1 MVRILLCVAF
11 VLLATTVQA
20 AEKLTLEDALA
31 LADRNHP
38 QLSAGRALVEG
49 AAAGITTARAYPNPE
64 AGFLAGRQFARIPS
78 AVRGADLF
86 YSFSQPLEIG
96 SLRPSRLNLAERGLE
111 SSQFVFAETRLIVL
125 SAVRRAFYGVLRRKS
140 EISLANENLQHV
152 ENLRLRVEARV
163 EVGESGT
170 IELNR
175 AQAEEATAK
184 MFVNSARLQLVAS
197 MAQLG
202 AALATNLDPNVE
214 LEGTLAP
221 PAPLPPIEQLR
232 EESRSRHP
240 MLALARAEVQRAG
253 ARVRYELALR
263 TPQPTLW
270 TEYERLPD
278 NPSFRVGI
286 ALSIPLWNRREGPVA
301 EAAAA
306 VKQANRLAEAREVEI
321 LAGLDSA
328 YGRYQVAGE
337 QIVSFEQG
345 VLKEAEQALTAAE
358 TAYQLGERGI
368 IEVFD
373 AQRVLR
379 TVRQDYLTVQHE
391 LQAAQ
396 IDLDQ
401 LRAIELRSRP

>member
-11 VLLATTVQA
+11 ALLAPTVQA

-49 AAAGITTARAYPNPE
+49 AAAGISTARAYPNPE
-64 AGFLAGRQFARIPS
+64 AGFLAGRQFARIPG
-78 AVRGADLF
+78 AVPGADLF

-96 SLRPSRLNLAERGLE
+96 NLRSSRLNLAERGLE

-152 ENLRLRVEARV
+152 ENLRMRVEARV
-163 EVGESGT
+163 QVGESGT

-202 AALATNLDPNVE
+202 AALATNLDSNVE

-221 PAPLPPIEQLR
+221 AAPLPPIEQLR
-232 EESRSRHP
+232 DESRSRHP
-240 MLALARAEVQRAG
+240 TLALARSEVQRAG

-278 NPSFRVGI
+278 NPSFRIGI
-286 ALSIPLWNRREGPVA
+286 ALPIPLWNRRDGPVA

-337 QIVSFEQG
+337 QIASFEQG